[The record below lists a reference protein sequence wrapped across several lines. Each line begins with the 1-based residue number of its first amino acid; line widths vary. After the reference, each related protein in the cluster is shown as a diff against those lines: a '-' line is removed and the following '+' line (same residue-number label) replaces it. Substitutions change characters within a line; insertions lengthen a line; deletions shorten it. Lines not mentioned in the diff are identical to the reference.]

1 MEIQRLNKIIKELS
15 HQNETKDSQ
24 IINMKKVHAQ
34 NTEKIKQIKINLE
47 LSEEENK
54 KLKNQIEKS
63 NQQFELEFKKL
74 REN

>member
-1 MEIQRLNKIIKELS
+1 M
-15 HQNETKDSQ
+15 T
-24 IINMKKVHAQ
+24 KVHAQ